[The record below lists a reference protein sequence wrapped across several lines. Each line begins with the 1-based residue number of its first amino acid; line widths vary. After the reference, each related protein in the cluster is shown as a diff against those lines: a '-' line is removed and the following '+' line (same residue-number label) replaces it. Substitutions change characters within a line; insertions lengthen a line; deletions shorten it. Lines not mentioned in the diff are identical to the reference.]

1 MTDNAAE
8 QNEAEVAA
16 LQEKIDELKAA
27 VDKAEQQQKKLGDL
41 NDQLDQANKS
51 VEDKT
56 QALKDAKAK
65 QDEAKNCLLYTS
77 DAADE

>member
-1 MTDNAAE
+1 MSDNEIE
-8 QNEAEVAA
+8 QNAAEVAA

-27 VDKAEQQQKKLGDL
+27 VEKTEQQQKKLGDL

-56 QALKDAKAK
+56 
-65 QDEAKNCLLYTS
+65 
-77 DAADE
+77 